1 LEVVHAPGHCPEEI
15 VLLDRGMRGLFTG
28 DAFYMARLYA
38 HGPSANLDVYYN
50 TAKRLA
56 SLIPQVDWLYP
67 SHKETKVPSAK
78 LTEMAEAF
86 RKILEGTAKFE
97 EGEMRPG
104 VWVKNYRFN
113 GFSVLVRK

>member
-1 LEVVHAPGHCPEEI
+1 
-15 VLLDRGMRGLFTG
+15 
-28 DAFYMARLYA
+28 MARLSAYGPYA
-38 HGPSANLDVYYN
+38 NFQQYHV
-50 TAKRLA
+50 TAKRSA
-56 SLIPQVDWLYP
+56 SLVPQIDWLYP